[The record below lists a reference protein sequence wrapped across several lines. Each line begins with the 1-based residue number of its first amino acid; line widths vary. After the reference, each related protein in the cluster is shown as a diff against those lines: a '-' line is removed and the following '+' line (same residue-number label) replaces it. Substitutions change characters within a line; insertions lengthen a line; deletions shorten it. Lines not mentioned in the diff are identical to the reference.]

1 MAKIIART
9 INCENLVDATPCNK
23 CVNCTQNT
31 TDIIEIDA
39 ASNNG
44 VDEIRELKNK
54 ISLVPTYGK
63 YKIYIIDE
71 VHMLTISAFNALLK
85 TLEEPPKHIIF
96 ILATTDPE
104 KVPPTI
110 ISRCQ
115 RFDFKRI
122 TIDAILN
129 RLKQICK
136 EENIEIED
144 NALYEIARIS
154 DGGLRDA
161 VNLLDQAYSY
171 TDGKITINEIHEL
184 NGTLTSYE
192 IEEFFKYY
200 LDNDLVTIL
209 NKITDYN
216 NIGKN
221 LVKLAQEFMVFLR
234 NTVIYIKAPNY
245 LEENNIDTKPYISI
259 SQSLGADK
267 ILMLIN
273 ELNKTINDMKI
284 SQNPKLIFELLFIKN
299 VGNKNISQEVNSG
312 KNATNQA
319 NVIKEEENFEKLYNE
334 SLNEKKFD
342 KRITGTVIQISRKG
356 EIFVDFKYKADGIIP
371 RKEYSDDE
379 TKNPKDEF
387 KPGDTITADV
397 IKWNDGLGNVLL
409 SYKKYRREEDKKIER
424 ELKIKQAE
432 EIKRQK
438 IERAKNI
445 EEFWNNIKIGKAYKG
460 TVSKIVD
467 YGIFVDLGVVT
478 GLAHKSELVWDKN
491 EKIEGKFQVGDEI
504 EVKIKDFNKEERRIS
519 LEYPLKGENPWFALT
534 NKYKINDIVTC
545 KVVKFAPFGAFVEIE
560 KGLEGLV
567 HNSEITGLRRVV
579 KPEDELKI
587 GQTVN
592 AKIINID
599 KEKLKIGLSI
609 KEIEGTSAEY
619 GYEEY
624 ISQ

>member
-1 MAKIIART
+1 M
-9 INCENLVDATPCNK
+9 
-23 CVNCTQNT
+23 
-31 TDIIEIDA
+31 
-39 ASNNG
+39 
-44 VDEIRELKNK
+44 
-54 ISLVPTYGK
+54 
-63 YKIYIIDE
+63 
-71 VHMLTISAFNALLK
+71 
-85 TLEEPPKHIIF
+85 
-96 ILATTDPE
+96 
-104 KVPPTI
+104 
-110 ISRCQ
+110 
-115 RFDFKRI
+115 
-122 TIDAILN
+122 
-129 RLKQICK
+129 
-136 EENIEIED
+136 
-144 NALYEIARIS
+144 
-154 DGGLRDA
+154 
-161 VNLLDQAYSY
+161 
-171 TDGKITINEIHEL
+171 
-184 NGTLTSYE
+184 
-192 IEEFFKYY
+192 
-200 LDNDLVTIL
+200 
-209 NKITDYN
+209 
-216 NIGKN
+216 
-221 LVKLAQEFMVFLR
+221 
-234 NTVIYIKAPNY
+234 
-245 LEENNIDTKPYISI
+245 
-259 SQSLGADK
+259 
-267 ILMLIN
+267 
-273 ELNKTINDMKI
+273 
-284 SQNPKLIFELLFIKN
+284 
-299 VGNKNISQEVNSG
+299 
-312 KNATNQA
+312 
-319 NVIKEEENFEKLYNE
+319 EEENFEKLYNE

-432 EIKRQK
+432 KIKRQK

-491 EKIEGKFQVGDEI
+491 EKIEDKFQVGDEI

-519 LEYPLKGENPWFALT
+519 LEYSLKGENPWFALA

-624 ISQ
+624 IRQ